1 MITRID
7 RLAAASSRANCFMFI
22 CEPHL
27 RSLSGIRA
35 AVPELSP
42 MTLKTLARAASRAGT
57 VADTSRVQPAPAT
70 TFSASPIAE
79 PTRVA

>member
-7 RLAAASSRANCFMFI
+7 RLAAASSRANCLMFI

-42 MTLKTLARAASRAGT
+42 MTLKTLARAASRSGT